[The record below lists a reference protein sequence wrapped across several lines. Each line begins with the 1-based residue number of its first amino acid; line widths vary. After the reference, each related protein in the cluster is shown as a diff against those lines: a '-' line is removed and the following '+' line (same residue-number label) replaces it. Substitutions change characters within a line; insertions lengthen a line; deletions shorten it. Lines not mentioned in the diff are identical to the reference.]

1 MTLWRKVKK
10 VLGQRWPLHLIGLFL
25 FIFVLYR
32 IDIGKSISMLMKVN
46 IKWLSI
52 AAILVFPLILAK
64 TYRWKLLLK
73 AQDID
78 LSLWKLVRF
87 FCIGLWGGFV
97 AIGQLGDFIKVIY
110 LKNEGFSLA
119 KSFMSVFIDRIFD
132 LVILI
137 IFAYAG
143 ILILPQFFHSQIL
156 LFSFV
161 LFIVLLVFVF
171 VIRKRRFFLSKV
183 YNYLLS
189 CKFINKTKFDNLL
202 NITIG
207 SRKYLLRAFLFSFV
221 ASIIYFLRIY
231 LLAIGV
237 NIDMPYYYLIACI
250 AIASIVSIIPISIC
264 GIGTRDATL
273 VFLFSLLGKNREAAV
288 SLSLLMLL
296 MMAINGLIG
305 YFVWTKYPIRL
316 S

>member
-1 MTLWRKVKK
+1 MTLSRKVKK
-10 VLGQRWPLHLIGLFL
+10 VLGQRWPLDLIGLSL

-32 IDIGKSISMLMKVN
+32 IDIGKSINMLMKVN
-46 IKWLSI
+46 IMWLSI

-64 TYRWKLLLK
+64 AYRWKLLLK

-78 LSLWKLVRF
+78 LSLWKLARL

-143 ILILPQFFHSQIL
+143 IFILPQLFHHQML
-156 LFSFV
+156 LLSFV
-161 LFIVLLVFVF
+161 SCIVLLVVVF
-171 VIRKRRFFLSKV
+171 VIRKRRFVVSKV
-183 YNYLLS
+183 CSYLLS
-189 CKFINKTKFDNLL
+189 RKFINKTKFDNLL

-207 SRKYLLRAFLFSFV
+207 SREYLLRALLFSFIP
-221 ASIIYFLRIY
+221 AIIYLLRIY
-231 LLAIGV
+231 LLAVGV

-264 GIGTRDATL
+264 GIGTRDAAL
-273 VFLFSLLGKNREAAV
+273 VFLFSLLGENREAAV

-296 MMAINGLIG
+296 MMVINGLIG
-305 YFVWTKYPIRL
+305 YFVWTKYPIKL